1 MPRCWTLSRE
11 TVSIYPACEYIDML
25 RILVVHGPN
34 LNLLGTREQSIYGT
48 LSLDAL
54 DSSITKLA
62 KELAVQVKLCQSN
75 SEGELVT
82 WIQEARTKYDGIIIN
97 PAAYTHTS
105 VAIRDAIAAVGLPTI
120 EVHLSNIHQREEF
133 RHRSYIVGVAL
144 GQIAGLG
151 PTGYLLAL
159 RGLHDHLT
167 ASRRRKKTSTPA
179 TARRKAQET
188 RPSRSRSNDRIQ
200 SEGSIE

>member
-1 MPRCWTLSRE
+1 MPPFWTLSRGIARA
-11 TVSIYPACEYIDML
+11 SPACECKNML
-25 RILVVHGPN
+25 RIRVLHGPN

-48 LSLDAL
+48 QSLHSLDATI
-54 DSSITKLA
+54 SKLA
-62 KELAVQVKLCQSN
+62 KELAVKVDLRQSN

-105 VAIRDAIAAVGLPTI
+105 IAIRDAIAAVGLPTV

-133 RHRSYIVGVAL
+133 RHRSHIAGVAI
-144 GQIAGLG
+144 GQICGLG

-159 RGLHDHLT
+159 RGLHDHLI
-167 ASRRRKKTSTPA
+167 ASRHQKKTAAPA
-179 TARRKAQET
+179 TSRRAAKGT
-188 RPSRSRSNDRIQ
+188 RSLRSQSSGRVQ